1 MAEQTPPTVFERIH
15 AAKMDELQ
23 QAQSAGATV
32 SQLKNIADDFDKA
45 VIQGATNDIGNYVF
59 ESDDPYQTYLDISN
73 AQNLSYQQL
82 QARGLVSGQQ
92 LPKHIINAISIMT
105 NTDDRQKA
113 IDHARKAWT
122 TRDEDRRIGEQQAR
136 ELLAR
141 SLKAGNAE
149 FNSLL
154 LNFSSYRTD
163 EEFLDASDEILEQL
177 ERDGEPNIL
186 ELREKIVT
194 GFVNGKTT
202 VFNPRSRSLS
212 VSILEER
219 ITTDD
224 PTLDLGDL
232 NRRAI
237 SGDISYADFKRF
249 SGDIIDLM
257 DANLQ
262 EALADYRPAL
272 LEGMTIFS
280 GQGNQEINN
289 YTKFKR
295 AAGKA
300 QRTAIRNMEEFD
312 PFAWADENHASF
324 MENEAESAETIL
336 MRDLQPYTSTQ
347 RGGQNALQA
356 AIVSSVD
363 TNGDDHADT
372 QRLRALQ
379 QRAQA
384 YITSGKLITNW
395 SD

>member
-1 MAEQTPPTVFERIH
+1 MAEKTSPTVFERIH

-59 ESDDPYQTYLDISN
+59 ESEDPYQTYLDISN

-82 QARGLVSGQQ
+82 QARGLAAGQQ

-122 TRDEDRRIGEQQAR
+122 TRDEDRRIGEQKAK
-136 ELLAR
+136 EFLAR

-154 LNFSSYRTD
+154 LNFSGYTD

-194 GFVNGKTT
+194 GLVDGKTT

-300 QRTAIRNMEEFD
+300 QRNAIRNMEEFD

-336 MRDLQPYTSTQ
+336 MRDLQPYTSSQ
-347 RGGQNALQA
+347 RGGQKALQA

-372 QRLRALQ
+372 QRLRSLQ

-395 SD
+395 SN